1 MSYIMRILGFVLELC
16 YNLIGNY
23 GLAIIVFTLL
33 IKAVLLPLTVKQQ
46 KSMVKTQK
54 IQPLLMEVQKKYGHD
69 KEKLNQETMKLYQK
83 YKINP
88 MSGCL
93 PLLIQLPIIMALYWV
108 VRKPITYIMGV
119 DGAEIWRVITAFN
132 DWAQAAGYQISENV
146 AKLEVG
152 TFGNYEIQVAQQMFL
167 HPEILDHPF
176 IAEAG
181 FKLTPINFNFL
192 GLDLSETPSLGAL
205 FSLITGS
212 IAAITPRV
220 AILWLI
226 PLLSGLTSFLASK
239 IGTMLQPQNNTNK
252 PGEENSQANTMKT
265 MMAIMPLFSA
275 WITFSLPAAV
285 GLYWIISNLL
295 QVIQQF
301 VVTKF
306 FTPDITDEQIE
317 GEVVQYAKKSR
328 KKRKKS

>member
-1 MSYIMRILGFVLELC
+1 MSFITRILGFVLELC
-16 YNLIGNY
+16 YSLIGNY

-93 PLLIQLPIIMALYWV
+93 PLLIQLPIIMALYFV
-108 VRKPITYIMGV
+108 VRKPISSIMGV
-119 DGAEIWRVITAFN
+119 NANETWRVVTAFN
-132 DWAQAAGYQISENV
+132 DWAQAAGYQIAENV
-146 AKLEVG
+146 ATLDIG
-152 TFGNYEIQVAQQMFL
+152 SFGNYEIQVAQQMFL

-176 IAEAG
+176 ITEAG

-205 FSLITGS
+205 FSLITGNV
-212 IAAITPRV
+212 AAITPRIV
-220 AILWLI
+220 ILWII

-239 IGTMLQPQNNTNK
+239 IGTMLQPQNNNK

-317 GEVVQYAKKSR
+317 GEVVQYAKKNR

>member
-1 MSYIMRILGFVLELC
+1 MSYIMRVLGFVLELC

-132 DWAQAAGYQISENV
+132 DWSQAAGYQVAENV
-146 AKLEVG
+146 AKLDVNM
-152 TFGNYEIQVAQQMFL
+152 FGNYEIQVAQQMFL

-176 IAEAG
+176 ITEAG
-181 FKLTPINFNFL
+181 FKLAPINFNFL

-205 FSLITGS
+205 FSLITGNV
-212 IAAITPRV
+212 AAITPRI
-220 AILWLI
+220 AILWII

-239 IGTMLQPQNNTNK
+239 IGTMLQPQNNNK
-252 PGEENSQANTMKT
+252 PGEENPQANTMKT

-306 FTPDITDEQIE
+306 FTPDVTDEQIE
-317 GEVVQYAKKSR
+317 GEVVQYAKKNR